1 MRVNYGTCVFRG
13 HVFRTCARF
22 SSVQCLENSS
32 KIEKQCKHFVGF
44 SKLLLLCTLLRTEVI
59 PRNAGIY
66 ACFIEMFSVK
76 LG

>member
-1 MRVNYGTCVFRG
+1 MHVSYGTCVFGG
-13 HVFRTCARF
+13 HVFRACAHF

-32 KIEKQCKHFVGF
+32 KMEKKCEHFVGC

-59 PRNAGIY
+59 PRNAGIFAY
-66 ACFIEMFSVK
+66 PIEMFSVK